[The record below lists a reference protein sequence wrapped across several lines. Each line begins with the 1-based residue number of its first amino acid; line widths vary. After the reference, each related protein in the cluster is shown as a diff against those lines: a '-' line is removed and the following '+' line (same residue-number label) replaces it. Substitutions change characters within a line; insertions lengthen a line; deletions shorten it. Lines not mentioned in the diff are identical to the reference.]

1 MVLLYR
7 ISNCFT
13 IIKQKREVKKM
24 QEVIKGVELTK
35 DDTLKN
41 ILIMAPL
48 LDEVGQNR
56 VFGLMC
62 GLLSGGTENEENK
75 KAG

>member
-1 MVLLYR
+1 MNRLANG
-7 ISNCFT
+7 I
-13 IIKQKREVKKM
+13 
-24 QEVIKGVELTK
+24 ELTK

-48 LDEVGQNR
+48 LDEAGQNK

-62 GLLSGGTENEENK
+62 GLMSGSGEKYASNENRT
-75 KAG
+75 KAAG